1 MRNYHHTRLAQ
12 VFRFYIGKCNEMRS
26 CVEHE

>member
-12 VFRFYIGKCNEMRS
+12 VFFLYIGMKCDP
-26 CVEHE
+26 V